1 MFSRFFINRPIF
13 ATVISIV
20 IVVAGVATVFTLPTA
35 QYPEISPPTIEISAV
50 YPGANAKVI
59 SETVASPIEQEVNGV
74 ENMLYMSSTCANN
87 GTYTLTVTFEVGTDL
102 DIATVLVQNRVAIA
116 QPKLPEEV
124 NRQGVTTKKKST
136 NILMM
141 VSLQGDEGEF
151 DGLFLSNYASRNLK
165 DEISRIEGVGD
176 VSIFGAGD
184 YGMRIWLDPA
194 KLKARNLTT
203 NDVVNAI
210 REQNVQVAAGQIG
223 ASPAP
228 VGQSFQYTVN
238 TKGRLQDPKEFEK
251 IIIKSEGASRVTRVK
266 DVARVEKGAKS
277 YESDSSLNGKPAAL
291 IAVYQLP
298 GANAL
303 DVFAQVSKR
312 MEELKKGFPKGLSYR
327 VPFNTTMFVEESIK
341 EVYVTLF
348 QAGLLVFLVI
358 FVFLQDWRATLVP
371 SIAIPVSLI
380 GTFSVMA
387 ALGFSIN
394 MLTLFGLVLVIGIVV
409 DDSIVV
415 VENTVRHI
423 DESGMSSKDAA
434 LLAMEEVSG
443 PVVATT
449 LVLLAVFVPTGFMGG
464 ITGQLYQQFS
474 LTIAAATVF
483 SSINALTLSPA
494 LCALL
499 LRKSPEK
506 KNAFFRAFNNI
517 FQKTENVYIF
527 FVKGFVRR
535 VALVMVLFFL
545 FVGAT
550 AWKFTDLP
558 TGFLPTEDQ
567 GYFMVSVQLPNAAS
581 LQRTEAVV
589 QKMNKILEESKETEG
604 IKDWISILGF
614 SLFDGTNLS
623 NMATFWIIMDDWD
636 QRETPELKQ
645 EAILQKLQKKF
656 RGIQEGIIF
665 GFVPPAIPG
674 LGVSGGFQLQVQDK
688 SGGNLEVLQQMTE
701 GVIEEAKRQSSLAKL
716 NTTFQSDVPQLY
728 VEVDREKIK
737 TLGISLSSVF
747 NTLQSYLG
755 SMYVNDFNEGGKIYQ
770 VIVQAES
777 QFRAEAG
784 QIKKLDVRNAKGE
797 MSPLGSFLTVKE
809 IVGPQLIT
817 RFNMYPSAAINGEA
831 APGYSS
837 GEALNLMETISDS
850 VLPETMGIAWTG
862 MAYQQKESGGDA
874 GIIMGLAILL
884 VFLVLAAQYE
894 SWSNPIAIIFA
905 VPIALFGTVAGLMVR
920 SMDNNT
926 YTQIGLVLLIA
937 LASKNAILIVEFA
950 RELRAGGKSVKESAI
965 EAARL
970 RFRPILMTSFSF
982 VLGVFPLVIA
992 AGAGAAS
999 RQALG
1004 TTVFSGM
1011 IAATIMGTL
1020 LIPVFYAL
1028 TQGFSEWLSPVK
1040 IEDQDKK

>member
-517 FQKTENVYIF
+517 FQKTENVYLF

-777 QFRAEAG
+777 QFRAEAD

-970 RFRPILMTSFSF
+970 RFRTILMTSFSF

-1040 IEDQDKK
+1040 IKDQNKK